1 MQGVGEKRR
10 IVHDELP
17 RGCDIACRD
26 VASPQ
31 LPDVSMEPYFP
42 HKAEADQAG
51 GGISM
56 YTVAIV
62 EDDAAHAAE
71 LARMIEASPVA
82 ECLELAMAWRA
93 ADNVRRRPS
102 GDASRHPLDNGS
114 HHPLSAA
121 ELPDILFVDV
131 RLADGVNGIDL
142 VRRLIPSA
150 APVQI
155 IYVSAYLE
163 YAPAAY
169 HTRHTWFLSKPV
181 VQDELDAALARA
193 VEALDTERAEP
204 LLVHQGSSL
213 IRIAPHEVRYIE
225 SDRRKVRIHEHART
239 VEAYA
244 RISELE
250 TQLPEQFVR
259 CHKSF
264 LVNLAYVMEFTGR
277 ELVLADGTHL
287 PVSQRCRKTFAERL
301 MAFVRRTL

>member
-1 MQGVGEKRR
+1 
-10 IVHDELP
+10 
-17 RGCDIACRD
+17 
-26 VASPQ
+26 
-31 LPDVSMEPYFP
+31 
-42 HKAEADQAG
+42 
-51 GGISM
+51 M

-71 LARMIEASPVA
+71 LARMIDASPMA
-82 ECLELAMAWRA
+82 ERLELATAWRA
-93 ADNVRRRPS
+93 VDNVRWTPS
-102 GDASRHPLDNGS
+102 DDASQHPLDADPHRS
-114 HHPLSAA
+114 PSAA
-121 ELPDILFVDV
+121 ALPDILFVDV

-150 APVQI
+150 APVQV

-181 VQDELDAALARA
+181 VQDELNAALTRA
-193 VEALDTERAEP
+193 VDALDTERAEP
-204 LLVHQGSSL
+204 LLVHQGTSL

-225 SDRRKVRIHEHART
+225 SDRRKVRIHERSRT

-250 TQLPEQFVR
+250 MQLPDQFVR

-264 LVNLAYVMEFTGR
+264 LVNLAYVTEFTGR
-277 ELVLADGTHL
+277 ELVLTDGTHL

-301 MAFVRRTL
+301 VSFVRRSL